1 MPGAARR
8 LILGSA
14 SPQRRE
20 ILARL
25 GLEFEVIVSD
35 VDEVSGGDPAA
46 DVLINA
52 RRKATA
58 VWELIETDPSQGPPV
73 VIACDTDVVHEG
85 RILGKP
91 ADEAEA
97 GEYLRSLSGRTHEV
111 ISALV
116 ILGLPNADPS
126 HSGHSENEVAG
137 ESGESARLREGLA
150 RSQVRFRELDE
161 HLIRWYVDTG
171 EWRGRAGG
179 YAIQGFGTTL
189 VAGVDGDVSNVI
201 GLPVPV
207 LIDLA
212 AEIFG

>member
-25 GLEFEVIVSD
+25 GLEFEVIVPD
-35 VDEVSGGDPAA
+35 VDEVSGGDPAT
-46 DVLINA
+46 DVLENA
-52 RRKATA
+52 RLKAAA
-58 VWELIETDPSQGPPV
+58 VWRRVQADPGDPPPV
-73 VIACDTDVVHEG
+73 VVTCDTDVVHEG

-91 ADEAEA
+91 ADAEEAA
-97 GEYLRSLSGRTHEV
+97 VYLRRLAGRTHEV

-116 ILGLPNADPS
+116 ILGLPNPRASNGGIDGAIAESPS
-126 HSGHSENEVAG
+126 
-137 ESGESARLREGLA
+137 LREGIA
-150 RSQVRFRELDE
+150 RSQVRFRELAE
-161 HLIRWYVDTG
+161 EQVQWYVSTG

-179 YAIQGFGTTL
+179 YAIQGFGAAL
-189 VAGVDGDVSNVI
+189 VAGVEGDVSNVI

-207 LIDLA
+207 LVDLA
-212 AEIFG
+212 AEIIG